1 MNVFDHPDFDH
12 HELVAFRDDPA
23 SGLKAIIAVHNS
35 TLGPALGGCRMFS
48 YASNNEALSDVL
60 RLSRGMTYKS
70 ALAGIA
76 LGGGKSVIIGNPQQD
91 KSRQLLLAMGDF
103 INSLNGSY
111 ITAEDSGTGVADMAI
126 MSEKTAHVTGVVNG
140 EEYGGDP
147 SPITAYGVYQGI
159 VASVAYQFNSD
170 LKGVRIALQ
179 GIGRVGF
186 YLARQLI
193 EAGAI
198 VYAADINPANIQ
210 RAVDQL
216 GVIALPLDNIL
227 SSDVDVLVPCA
238 LGGAINPQSI
248 DIIKAKVVA
257 GAANNQ
263 LATAD
268 MGEALKQRDVLYA
281 PDYVVNAG
289 GIIDV
294 YYQTQ
299 GIRDRKIVSDHVD
312 KIGATLKTI
321 FTRST
326 QTGRATSHIA
336 DELAEEI
343 LAGHLDD
350 TKEMSA

>member
-12 HELVAFRDDPA
+12 HELVAFKDDQA

-48 YASNNEALSDVL
+48 YASNSEALSDVL

-91 KSRQLLLAMGDF
+91 KSRQLLLAMGGF
-103 INSLNGSY
+103 INSLSGTY
-111 ITAEDSGTGVADMAI
+111 ITAEDSGTGVADMAV
-126 MSEKTAHVTGVVNG
+126 MGEKTPYVSGVISG
-140 EEYGGDP
+140 EEHGGDP
-147 SPITAYGVYQGI
+147 SPITAYGVYRGV
-159 VASVAYQFNSD
+159 VASVAHKFKSD

-179 GIGRVGF
+179 GIGNVGF
-186 YLARQLI
+186 HLARQLV
-193 EAGAI
+193 ESGAT

-210 RAVDQL
+210 RAVNQL
-216 GVIALPLDNIL
+216 GVIELPLEDIL
-227 SSDVDVLVPCA
+227 SADVDVLAPCA
-238 LGGAINPQSI
+238 LGGAININSI
-248 DIIKAKVVA
+248 ESIKAKVIA

-268 MGEALKQRDVLYA
+268 MGDALKQKGILYA

-299 GIRDRKIVSDHVD
+299 GIRDRKKVDAHVER
-312 KIGATLKTI
+312 IGDTLKTI
-321 FTRST
+321 FTRAD
-326 QTGRATSHIA
+326 QTGSATSRIA

-343 LAGHLDD
+343 LAGDV
-350 TKEMSA
+350 KEMSA

>member
-12 HELVAFRDDPA
+12 HELVAFKDDPA

-48 YASNNEALSDVL
+48 YASNSEALSDVL

-103 INSLNGSY
+103 INSLSGSY

-126 MSEKTAHVTGVVNG
+126 MGEKTPYVSGVITG
-140 EEYGGDP
+140 EEHGGDP
-147 SPITAYGVYQGI
+147 SPITAYGVYQGV
-159 VASVAYQFNSD
+159 VAAVAHKFKSD
-170 LKGVRIALQ
+170 LQGVRIALQ
-179 GIGRVGF
+179 GIGNVGF
-186 YLARQLI
+186 HLARQLT
-193 EAGAI
+193 EAGAT
-198 VYAADINPANIQ
+198 VYAADINPANMQ
-210 RAVDQL
+210 RAVNQL
-216 GVIALPLDNIL
+216 GVIELPLEGIL
-227 SSDVDVLVPCA
+227 GADVDVLAPCA
-238 LGGAINPQSI
+238 LGGAISVNTI
-248 DIIKAKVVA
+248 DTIKASVVA

-268 MGEALKQRDVLYA
+268 MGECLKQRGVLYA
-281 PDYVVNAG
+281 PDYVINAG

-299 GIRDRKIVSDHVD
+299 GVRDRKIVDEHVGR
-312 KIGATLKTI
+312 IGNTLKTI
-321 FTRST
+321 FTRSD
-326 QTGRATSHIA
+326 QTGSATSAIA

-343 LAGHLDD
+343 LAGDI
-350 TKEMSA
+350 KAMIA

>member
-12 HELVAFRDDPA
+12 HELVAFKDDQA

-48 YASNNEALSDVL
+48 YTSNSEALSDVL

-91 KSRQLLLAMGDF
+91 KSRQLLLAMGGF
-103 INSLNGSY
+103 INSLSGTY
-111 ITAEDSGTGVADMAI
+111 ITAEDSGTGVADMAV
-126 MSEKTAHVTGVVNG
+126 MGEKTPYVSGVISG
-140 EEYGGDP
+140 EEHGGDP
-147 SPITAYGVYQGI
+147 SPITAYGVYRGV
-159 VASVAYQFNSD
+159 VASVAHKFKSD

-179 GIGRVGF
+179 GIGNVGF
-186 YLARQLI
+186 HLARQLV
-193 EAGAI
+193 ESGAT

-210 RAVDQL
+210 RAVNQL
-216 GVIALPLDNIL
+216 GVIELPLEDIL
-227 SSDVDVLVPCA
+227 SADVDVLAPCA
-238 LGGAINPQSI
+238 LGGAININSI
-248 DIIKAKVVA
+248 ESIKAKVIA

-268 MGEALKQRDVLYA
+268 MGDALKQKGILYA

-299 GIRDRKIVSDHVD
+299 GIRDRKKVDAHVER
-312 KIGATLKTI
+312 IGDTLKTI
-321 FTRST
+321 FTRAD
-326 QTGRATSHIA
+326 QTGSATSRIA

-343 LAGHLDD
+343 LAGDV
-350 TKEMSA
+350 KEMSA

>member
-1 MNVFDHPDFDH
+1 MSVSDHPDFDH
-12 HELVAFRDDPA
+12 HELVTFKDDPV

-48 YASNNEALSDVL
+48 YVSNVEALSDVL

-76 LGGGKSVIIGNPQQD
+76 LGGGKSVIIGNPYKD

-103 INSLNGSY
+103 VNSLNGTY
-111 ITAEDSGTGVADMAI
+111 ITAEDSGTSVADMTI
-126 MSEKTAHVTGVVNG
+126 ISEKTAYVSGVING
-140 EEYGGDP
+140 EKHGGDP

-159 VASVAYQFNSD
+159 VASVAYQFKGD

-179 GIGRVGF
+179 GIGKVGF
-186 YLARQLI
+186 HLARQLI
-193 EAGAI
+193 EAGAR
-198 VYAADINPANIQ
+198 VYASDINPANIQ
-210 RAVDQL
+210 RAVNQL
-216 GVIALPLDNIL
+216 GVIEVPLDDIL

-238 LGGAINPQSI
+238 LGGAINAQSI

-268 MGEALKQRDVLYA
+268 MGAALKQRGILYA
-281 PDYVVNAG
+281 PDYVINSG

-299 GIRDRKIVSDHVD
+299 GMRDRQKVNAHVD

-321 FTRST
+321 FTRSA
-326 QTGRATSHIA
+326 QTGNATSRIA

-343 LAGHLDD
+343 LAGDIGD
-350 TKEMSA
+350 IKEMSA